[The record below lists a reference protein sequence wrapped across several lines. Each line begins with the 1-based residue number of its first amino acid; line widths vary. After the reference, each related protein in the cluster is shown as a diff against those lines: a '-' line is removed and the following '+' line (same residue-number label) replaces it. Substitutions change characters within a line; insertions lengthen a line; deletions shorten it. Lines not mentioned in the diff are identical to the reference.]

1 MKLLKTKNTLRI
13 ERKRRNMTTNTN
25 TNVLVDINKQF
36 INGAWKEGRSS
47 NIGTIY
53 DPFDNSVITKVTL
66 ATKAD
71 IDEAYKVAKN
81 AQKQWVKT
89 SAEEKVK
96 VLENAIHILQENKDE
111 FMDIFTREAGS
122 SSLKAN
128 FEVQLAINI
137 LKESMTFP
145 DQMGVHVMSSEIVPG
160 KENHVYREPAGV
172 VSVISPF
179 NFPFYLSMR
188 SIAPAIATG
197 NAVVHKPDLQTAISG
212 GASIAKLFELAG
224 LPKGVLNVIITD
236 ISEIGDHL
244 VEHPI
249 PQVVSFTGS
258 TPVGRHIGSLA
269 GKHLKKVALELGGNS
284 PFIVLEDADIK
295 QAVDAAV
302 YGKFIHQ
309 GQICMIINRMFVHR
323 SKYEEFTEAFVKRVS
338 QLPYGDP
345 KDPSTII
352 GPIINEKQ
360 IERILKLVE
369 ATKNEGAHFALEG
382 KRIGNILTPFILTNV
397 TNKMTIAQN
406 EIFGPVASIIP
417 FDTEEEAIEWANDT
431 EYGLSGAVF
440 TNDLEKGERMARE
453 IESGMAHVNDQTVND
468 EPTLPF
474 GGEKFSGLGRY
485 GGEWA
490 LDEFTTMKWVSIQ
503 KEKRIYPF

>member
-1 MKLLKTKNTLRI
+1 MNTKSSLF
-13 ERKRRNMTTNTN
+13 
-25 TNVLVDINKQF
+25 VDINKQF
-36 INGAWKEGRSS
+36 INGVWKEGKSS
-47 NIGTIY
+47 KVGTIY
-53 DPFDNSVITKVTL
+53 DPFDNSLFTKVTL
-66 ATKAD
+66 ATKDD
-71 IDEAYKVAKN
+71 IDEAYQVAKA
-81 AQKQWVKT
+81 AQKQWAKT
-89 SAEEKVK
+89 PVEEKMK
-96 VLENAIHILQENKDE
+96 VMENAIRILEEHKEE
-111 FMDIFTREAGS
+111 FMDVFTREAGS
-122 SSLKAN
+122 SSVKAN

-137 LKESMTFP
+137 MKESVTFP
-145 DQMGVHVMSSEIVPG
+145 KRMEMRAFPSEIVPG

-212 GASIAKLFELAG
+212 GAVIAKLFERAG

-236 ISEIGDHL
+236 ITEIGDHF

-258 TPVGRHIGSLA
+258 TPVGRHIGALA

-302 YGKFIHQ
+302 FGKFIHQ

-323 SKYEEFTEAFVKRVS
+323 SVYNEFTEAFVKRVS

-345 KDPSTII
+345 KDPSTVI
-352 GPIINEKQ
+352 GPIINQRQ
-360 IERILKLVE
+360 IEKILKLVE
-369 ATKNEGAHFALEG
+369 TAKEEGAQFALEG
-382 KRIGNILTPFILTNV
+382 KRVGNVLTPFILTNV
-397 TNKMTIAQN
+397 SNQMTIAQN

-417 FDTEEEAIEWANDT
+417 FDTEQEAIDWANDT
-431 EYGLSGAVF
+431 EYGLSAAVF
-440 TNDLEKGERMARE
+440 TSDLERGERIARE
-453 IESGMAHVNDQTVND
+453 IESGMAHVNDQSVND
-468 EPTLPF
+468 EPTIPF

-490 LDEFTTMKWVSIQ
+490 LDEFTRMKWVSVQ
-503 KEKRIYPF
+503 KEKREYPF

>member
-1 MKLLKTKNTLRI
+1 MNIKTKLFN
-13 ERKRRNMTTNTN
+13 
-25 TNVLVDINKQF
+25 DINKQF
-36 INGAWKEGRSS
+36 INGVWKEGKSS
-47 NIGTIY
+47 NVGTIY
-53 DPFDNSVITKVTL
+53 DPYDNSVITEVTL
-66 ATKAD
+66 ATKED
-71 IDEAYKVAKN
+71 IDEAYQVAKIS
-81 AQKQWVKT
+81 QKQWAKT
-89 SAEEKVK
+89 PAEEKVK
-96 VLENAIHILQENKDE
+96 VFENAIRILQENKEE
-111 FMDIFTREAGS
+111 FMDIFAREAGS
-122 SSLKAN
+122 SFVKAN

-145 DQMGVHVMSSEIVPG
+145 NRMEVRTMPSEVVPG

-212 GASIAKLFELAG
+212 GATIAKLFELAG

-236 ISEIGDHL
+236 ITEIGDYF

-269 GKHLKKVALELGGNS
+269 GKNLKKVALELGGNS

-302 YGKFIHQ
+302 FGKFIHQ
-309 GQICMIINRMFVHR
+309 GQICMIINRIFVHR
-323 SKYEEFTEAFVKRVS
+323 SLYDDFTKAFVKRVS
-338 QLPYGDP
+338 ELPYGDP
-345 KDPSTII
+345 KNPSTII
-352 GPIINEKQ
+352 GPIINGKQ
-360 IERILKLVE
+360 IERILKLVDS
-369 ATKNEGAHFALEG
+369 AKNEGAHFALEG
-382 KRIGNILTPFILTNV
+382 KQIGNVLTPFILTNV
-397 TNKMTIAQN
+397 TNEMTIAQN

-417 FDTEEEAIEWANDT
+417 FDTEKEAIEAANDT
-431 EYGLSGAVF
+431 EYGLSAAVF
-440 TNDLEKGERMARE
+440 TSDLERGEMIARE
-453 IESGMAHVNDQTVND
+453 IESGMAHVNDQSVND

-503 KEKRIYPF
+503 KEKREYPF